1 MNEDSSTYLLIVCAQ
16 GNILTKNYSKIPP
29 SVKTSLIGCLF
40 SEAKAVSSIMCS
52 ENINM
57 FTIFPKTNSD
67 PQKLSI
73 FKLGNKKAR
82 IRAKKPL
89 CFKCLF

>member
-1 MNEDSSTYLLIVCAQ
+1 MNEDSSTYLLIVCAE
-16 GNILTKNYSKIPP
+16 GNILAKNYSKIPP
-29 SVKTSLIGCLF
+29 SVKTALIGCLF
-40 SEAKAVSSIMCS
+40 SEANAVSSIMCS
-52 ENINM
+52 ENITCLP
-57 FTIFPKTNSD
+57 FSPK
-67 PQKLSI
+67 QILIQKKLSI